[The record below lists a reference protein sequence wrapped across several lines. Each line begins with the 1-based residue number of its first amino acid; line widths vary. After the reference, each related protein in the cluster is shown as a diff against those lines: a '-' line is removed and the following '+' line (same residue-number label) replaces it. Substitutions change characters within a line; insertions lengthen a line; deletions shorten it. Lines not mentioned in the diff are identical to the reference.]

1 MTEMERVANLLNSTF
16 SKTDKSLKATSIDPE
31 HISISDG
38 KTSIT
43 YLVGHDKVYVHLNK
57 IEEIIN

>member
-16 SKTDKSLKATSIDPE
+16 SKTDKLLKASIIDSE
-31 HISISDG
+31 HIAIEGG